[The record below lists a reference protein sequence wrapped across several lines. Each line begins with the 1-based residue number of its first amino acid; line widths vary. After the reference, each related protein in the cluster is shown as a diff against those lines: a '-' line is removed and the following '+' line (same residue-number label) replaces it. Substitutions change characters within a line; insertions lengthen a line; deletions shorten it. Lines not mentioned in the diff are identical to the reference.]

1 MADIYSKA
9 KRSEIMA
16 KVKTRRTA
24 PEEKVGALL
33 RRLRVRYKRN
43 VGSLPGS
50 PDFIIATEKLAVFV
64 HGCFWHG
71 HKNCNRAK
79 LPSTNSEFWT
89 KKISGN
95 IRRDRRNERLLRKEG
110 WRVVTIWQCRLRK
123 PESVSRR
130 LGRFLLS

>member
-16 KVKTRRTA
+16 KVRTRRTA
-24 PEEKVGALL
+24 PEESVASLL
-33 RRLRVRYKRN
+33 RRLRVRYRRN
-43 VGSLPGS
+43 VGSLPGA
-50 PDFIIATEKLAVFV
+50 PDFVVSTKKVAVFV

-71 HKNCNRAK
+71 HSNCKRAK
-79 LPSTNSEFWT
+79 LPSTNTEFWT